1 MRIYKP
7 SIQQIKLIRAI
18 RVCKTPALGGHV
30 FICKDCGHKH
40 FVYHSCGHSHCM
52 ICQSIKREQWLD
64 KLSNTLLQVPYIHSV
79 LRYLISS
86 MDLLATMS
94 LLCIHLSFVSHG

>member
-1 MRIYKP
+1 MLFSRDHGEEYIRIYKP

-52 ICQSIKREQWLD
+52 ICQSIKRER
-64 KLSNTLLQVPYIHSV
+64 PCP
-79 LRYLISS
+79 
-86 MDLLATMS
+86 A
-94 LLCIHLSFVSHG
+94 G